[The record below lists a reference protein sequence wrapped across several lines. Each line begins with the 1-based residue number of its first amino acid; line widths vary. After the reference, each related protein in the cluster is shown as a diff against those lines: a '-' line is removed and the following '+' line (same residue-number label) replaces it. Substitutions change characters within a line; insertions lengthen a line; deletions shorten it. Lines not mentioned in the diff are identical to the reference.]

1 MAEVDR
7 VSVAAAS
14 TTAAISA
21 ADVTLIDDS
30 LDVVRHARARVSGDF
45 LLALSIVLA
54 LLAIT
59 LLALAA
65 LSTGTLQDLLLNLSA
80 EVAGAWLTVVLV
92 DGLWKRLQA
101 GASSGFDSMTE
112 RLEERRMSR
121 LTEDE
126 RHAWRAFVDE
136 YNVSLRSESPLARTR
151 ALPRYATRLHALET
165 RGNRT
170 LEEFRHVAEEQARAE

>member
-1 MAEVDR
+1 VADVDR
-7 VSVAAAS
+7 LSGATPS
-14 TTAAISA
+14 TTVPSSGS
-21 ADVTLIDDS
+21 DVALIDDA
-30 LDVVRHARARVSGDF
+30 LGVVRHARARVSGDF
-45 LLALSIVLA
+45 LLALSVVLA

-59 LLALAA
+59 LVTLAA

-92 DGLWKRLQA
+92 DGLWKRLQG
-101 GASSGFDSMTE
+101 GASSGFDSMTH
-112 RLEERRMSR
+112 RLEERRTSR
-121 LTEDE
+121 LTDDE
-126 RHAWRAFVDE
+126 RQAWRRFVDE
-136 YNVSLRSESPLARTR
+136 YNVSVRSESPLARAR